1 MPLRFAMLHSMLQI
15 WHERMKVTMQS
26 PESIANAKEML
37 ILDGDCRVPYLQYNA
52 QEKKMMIKTDR
63 APMEFQEVLTA
74 LETLQTLTILPLTV
88 LRFHSTRRMEQD
100 LKGETLA
107 NGPGDWAADGGSG
120 SGMVPLQSAM
130 PLGSMPSHGDVDES
144 RQARQIGSGH
154 QSAEDDRKHVRT
166 LVLGNR
172 RNYRYSNASF
182 LALLW
187 TQASIPSGLETAEH
201 LLGTPLFSLWSRLRK
216 LRPSITQHLWQQ
228 LPWRTLH
235 IGWNSP
241 EAQHDVVEYLTFLR
255 PQLQSC
261 VAAGRWEARHV
272 QDDGSVGTAES
283 GSTWPLWIDTPL
295 DAIPHNRSTT
305 AELQQLVDAWRM
317 QRGLQGLTAEP
328 PVLLIQANRFNVAG
342 HRHGKSVVPLVPNP
356 YLMLPVF
363 TATDQPMSLELT
375 YARYRRSAALLHE
388 GIEQTSGHYRCI
400 LFCGEQVLIT
410 DDGRPAQSLNPLQM
424 TTHLRNLYAFLYVL
438 CPGP

>member
-1 MPLRFAMLHSMLQI
+1 MLDRTRPPTKIAGASPEPGGHVQDVGEQHHLGSRRSLGAGSEHPAPADLAGDGPNAEGGQARRAVGGSEQGQPRTGRRQGQQQVAKAREGERRPIWQWLGISRPGLVGPTELPESKESLKLKDLCLAMSRLLLRHEDAQSIARIMKAAEVWKKAKAEMPETLTMPLRVAMLHSMLQI

-154 QSAEDDRKHVRT
+154 LSAEDDRKHVRT

-172 RNYRYSNASF
+172 RNYCYSNASF

-201 LLGTPLFSLWSRLRK
+201 LLGSPLFSLWSRLRK

-228 LPWRTLH
+228 LPWRT
-235 IGWNSP
+235 
-241 EAQHDVVEYLTFLR
+241 
-255 PQLQSC
+255 
-261 VAAGRWEARHV
+261 
-272 QDDGSVGTAES
+272 
-283 GSTWPLWIDTPL
+283 
-295 DAIPHNRSTT
+295 PHR
-305 AELQQLVDAWRM
+305 
-317 QRGLQGLTAEP
+317 
-328 PVLLIQANRFNVAG
+328 
-342 HRHGKSVVPLVPNP
+342 
-356 YLMLPVF
+356 
-363 TATDQPMSLELT
+363 LE
-375 YARYRRSAALLHE
+375 
-388 GIEQTSGHYRCI
+388 
-400 LFCGEQVLIT
+400 
-410 DDGRPAQSLNPLQM
+410 
-424 TTHLRNLYAFLYVL
+424 
-438 CPGP
+438 